1 MSKVRPIHRGSRNN
15 HRSQNRLSHPRT
27 QFVVPYVSLELHLH
41 SFFCFV
47 QSLDTNALPPF
58 ELDGDNETL
67 ILGVF
72 DDEFE
77 LLILGEIVKKYT
89 RWGLEWLE
97 QGVGFV
103 RCSQIG
109 ELRNP
114 TE

>member
-1 MSKVRPIHRGSRNN
+1 MLAKNPG
-15 HRSQNRLSHPRT
+15 
-27 QFVVPYVSLELHLH
+27 F
-41 SFFCFV
+41 
-47 QSLDTNALPPF
+47 A
-58 ELDGDNETL
+58 
-67 ILGVF
+67 
-72 DDEFE
+72 

-103 RCSQIG
+103 RCGQIG